1 MFNILDRPW
10 EQLKGL
16 LSKLGNPY
24 YLNPSGVKGPR
35 VPNNVRTD
43 GACVRF
49 ETIDASSHPCLS
61 IMSLI
66 HSLSHTDSLF
76 LFLFH
81 LSLFCLS
88 VIICSSMQKSPH

>member
-61 IMSLI
+61 LSCLSFTL
-66 HSLSHTDSLF
+66 SLSHTHTLSFSFFFISLSF
-76 LFLFH
+76 V
-81 LSLFCLS
+81 S
-88 VIICSSMQKSPH
+88 V